1 MSDIDEQSMR
11 EAVLVAACARLT
23 CRPNPWVGAVLVA
36 PDGRRF
42 SGFTQPVGQAH
53 AEVEA
58 LRLAGDAA
66 RGSTL
71 YVTLEPCNHFGRTPP
86 CTEAVIQAGVS
97 RVVIGVEDP
106 DARVAGNGIRRLR
119 DAGVQVKVGV
129 ATDVVREQLAPYLHH
144 RRTGQPYVVLKLAM
158 TIDGYIAAK
167 TGSGGRITGDIAR
180 DRVHQLRAESD
191 AIVVGAGTV
200 RADDPMLTVRHAAGP
215 SPRRIVLGRVPTDAR
230 VQPCTEWTRSIPEL
244 LDQLGSEGVLQL
256 MVEGGARVAASF
268 HEAGLVD
275 RYVFHISPA
284 IMGGGDAVPAFA
296 GDTASTLADVW
307 RGRLVSTQ
315 ALGDDVEVVI
325 EPSAEAP
332 IDRFGHN
339 HEKNTEQS

>member
-11 EAVLVAACARLT
+11 EAVLVAASARLT

-36 PDGRRF
+36 ADGRRF
-42 SGFTQPVGQAH
+42 NGFTQPVGQAH
-53 AEVEA
+53 AEVQA
-58 LRLAGDAA
+58 LRSAGDAA

-86 CTEAVIQAGVS
+86 CTEAIVQAGVS

-106 DARVAGNGIRRLR
+106 DIRVAGAGVRRLR
-119 DAGVQVKVGV
+119 EAGVRVDVGIAAKAV
-129 ATDVVREQLAPYLHH
+129 HDQLAPYLHH
-144 RRTGQPYVVLKLAM
+144 RRTGRPYVMLKLAM

-167 TGSGGRITGDIAR
+167 TGMGGRITGDIAR

-191 AIVVGAGTV
+191 AILIGAGTV
-200 RADDPMLTVRHAAGP
+200 RADDPLLTVRHADGP
-215 SPRRIVLGRVPTDAR
+215 SPRRIVLGRVPSDAR
-230 VQPCTEWTRSIPEL
+230 VQPCTEWTGSLPDL
-244 LDQLGSEGVLQL
+244 LDMLGGEGVLQL
-256 MVEGGARVAASF
+256 MVEGGAKVAASF
-268 HEAGLVD
+268 HEARLVN

-307 RGRLVSTQ
+307 RGQLVSTQ

-325 EPSAEAP
+325 EPAATHDTNRLDHS
-332 IDRFGHN
+332 DT
-339 HEKNTEQS
+339 KNTEQP